1 MDDPHPAELRIPV
14 RPQRWLFVL
23 NLFVQ
28 PAVCALFV
36 LVAMHADGWEAVFG
50 GVMALVTLILFG
62 FAVLVL
68 IRTWG
73 KTFELVVGDT
83 VEVPS
88 LLTGR
93 VRRVPLAAIRGGRI
107 EETRARGVS
116 FYALRLELAEGESPR
131 SIVVNSQL
139 VGPAAYDRFCAAL
152 SARGVPLG

>member
-1 MDDPHPAELRIPV
+1 MDDSHPAELRIPV

-36 LVAMHADGWEAVFG
+36 LVAVHADGWGAAFG
-50 GVMALVTLILFG
+50 GLMALVTLVLFG
-62 FAVLVL
+62 FSVLVL
-68 IRTWG
+68 VRTWG
-73 KTFELVVGDT
+73 KTFELVVGDL

-93 VRRVPLAAIRGGRI
+93 VRRVPLTAIRGGRI

-116 FYALRLELAEGESPR
+116 FFALRLELAECESPR
-131 SIVVNSQL
+131 SIVVSSQL

-152 SARGVPLG
+152 AARGISLG